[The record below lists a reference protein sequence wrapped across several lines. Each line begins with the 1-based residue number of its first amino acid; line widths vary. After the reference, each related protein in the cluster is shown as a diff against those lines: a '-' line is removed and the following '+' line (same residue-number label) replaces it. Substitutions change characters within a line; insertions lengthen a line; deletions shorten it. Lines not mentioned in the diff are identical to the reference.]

1 MTIDTE
7 SPAGSWRREI
17 LNGPA
22 TATQLREVIS
32 DLEHCL
38 KISRRDYASD
48 AREANMDLVKRL
60 AEAVAREMEQRGQVA
75 KLERELQAWNSR
87 RTG

>member
-22 TATQLREVIS
+22 TPTQLREVIS

-38 KISRRDYASD
+38 KVSRRDYQAM
-48 AREANMDLVKRL
+48 REANMDLVKRL

-75 KLERELQAWNSR
+75 KLERELQAWNTR